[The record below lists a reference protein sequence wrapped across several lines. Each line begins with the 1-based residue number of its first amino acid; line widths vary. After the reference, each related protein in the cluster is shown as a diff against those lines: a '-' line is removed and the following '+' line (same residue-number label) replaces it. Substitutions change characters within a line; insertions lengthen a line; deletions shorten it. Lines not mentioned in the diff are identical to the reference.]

1 MRDMNTKYER
11 YIEYIADDVEPPYFE
26 NMRDAYGVK
35 AEEYR
40 LVFAKLFNQP
50 VIVEFYDKVVR
61 NRKDMPL
68 YYEDNDGYWKK
79 YEYDEQNNLISNE
92 TSTGHWER
100 YEYDKEGNMI
110 YRENSSG
117 TIVDYR

>member
-1 MRDMNTKYER
+1 MNKKYER
-11 YIEYIADDVEPPYFE
+11 YINFIADDVEPPYFE

-50 VIVEFYDKVVR
+50 VVVDFYDKVVR
-61 NRKDMPL
+61 NRKDIPL
-68 YYEDNDGYWKK
+68 YYEDSNGDWIKR
-79 YEYDEQNNLISNE
+79 EYDTNGNLIHYENSN
-92 TSTGHWER
+92 GYWER
-100 YEYDKEGNMI
+100 YEYDKEGNMT